1 MRSALL
7 QHSQN
12 FPSVQH
18 KHLTLANSSP
28 SLRAHMV
35 SQAPYFWLQ
44 YLAVGT
50 SFLRNYLLQTDA
62 TLDSVRWLF
71 DEGVNLPLFK
81 SPAEDTTVAT
91 VSDIW
96 QSPVIAMAVTLGMG
110 ATNKGMANH
119 ATVHRETLTTK
130 NCSIKMSV
138 STMLRP
144 RNLNLWL
151 KKTSVDTSNSFR
163 NISY

>member
-7 QHSQN
+7 HSQN

-18 KHLTLANSSP
+18 KHLTPANSSP

-35 SQAPYFWLQ
+35 SQAPYFCLQ

-50 SFLRNYLLQTDA
+50 SFLRNYLFQTDA

-71 DEGVNLPLFK
+71 YEGVNLPLLK

-96 QSPVIAMAVTLGMG
+96 QLPALSMAVTLGMG

-119 ATVHRETLTTK
+119 ATVHRETPHHKEL
-130 NCSIKMSV
+130 
-138 STMLRP
+138 
-144 RNLNLWL
+144 
-151 KKTSVDTSNSFR
+151 
-163 NISY
+163 